1 MDVPLRTKDCDTCGN
16 PIPVDS
22 HTCRFCGH
30 YQAGDRGSVRAEAVR
45 TINLESGMPTVED
58 AMQRMESKL
67 SLAIAQGVRVV
78 RFVHGY
84 GASGRGGKIR
94 EACRRSLS
102 TLSQRSQIKNFIR
115 GEDYSASL
123 LLAQELV
130 RRIPE
135 LRSSNRTDS
144 DNPGITLVEL

>member
-1 MDVPLRTKDCDTCGN
+1 VPLGTKDCDTCGN

-30 YQAGDRGSVRAEAVR
+30 SQAGAGGSVRAEAVR

-58 AMQRMESKL
+58 AMQKMESKL

-84 GASGRGGKIR
+84 GSSGRGGKIR
-94 EACRRSLS
+94 EACRR
-102 TLSQRSQIKNFIR
+102 TLSAMLQRNQIKNFIR
-115 GEDYSASL
+115 GEDYSAARLS
-123 LLAQELV
+123 AQELV
-130 RRIPE
+130 RRVPE
-135 LRSSNRTDS
+135 LKSSSRTDS
-144 DNPGITLVEL
+144 DNPGITLVEP